1 MVTDPLA
8 DFLTQIRNASTA
20 GIKTVKAKHSKMRGS
35 VLAILKKEGFIEDFE
50 LKKDGKHTDFHI
62 SMKTGNARNGKAIT
76 CIRRLSKPGL
86 RRYVG
91 AQEIP
96 KYLGGLGVSI
106 LSTPRGVISGEDA
119 KKQNVGGELLLVV
132 W

>member
-8 DFLTQIRNASTA
+8 DFLTELRNASTA
-20 GIKTVKAKHSKMRGS
+20 GLKKIKTKHSRMRGD

-50 LKKDGKHTDFHI
+50 LKKEGKHTDFHI
-62 SMKTGNARNGKAIT
+62 SLKAGSSRNGKAIT

-91 AQEIP
+91 VREIP
-96 KYLGGLGVSI
+96 RYLGGLGVPI
-106 LSTPRGVISGEDA
+106 LSTPRGVMSGEEA

>member
-8 DFLTQIRNASTA
+8 DFLTILRNGSVA
-20 GIKTVKAKHSKMRGS
+20 GLKRVKAPHSRMRGDILS
-35 VLAILKKEGFIEDFE
+35 ILKKEGFIEDFE
-50 LKKDGKHTDFHI
+50 LKKDSGHSDFHI
-62 SMKTGNARNGKAIT
+62 TLKASRNHNGRAIT
-76 CIRRLSKPGL
+76 CIKRLSKPGL

-91 AQEIP
+91 SREIP
-96 KYLGGLGVSI
+96 KYLGGLGVPI
-106 LSTPRGVISGEDA
+106 LSTPRGVLSGEEA

>member
-8 DFLTQIRNASTA
+8 DFLTELRNASTA
-20 GIKTVKAKHSKMRGS
+20 GLKKIKTKHSRMRGD

-62 SMKTGNARNGKAIT
+62 SLKAGNHRNGKAIT

-91 AQEIP
+91 VREIP
-96 KYLGGLGVSI
+96 RYLGGLGVPI
-106 LSTPRGVISGEDA
+106 LSTPRGVMSGEEA

>member
-8 DFLTQIRNASTA
+8 DFLTELRNASTA
-20 GIKTVKAKHSKMRGS
+20 GLKKIKTKHSRMRGD

-50 LKKDGKHTDFHI
+50 LKKEGKHNGFHN
-62 SMKTGNARNGKAIT
+62 SLKVGSVRNGKAIT

-91 AQEIP
+91 VREIP
-96 KYLGGLGVSI
+96 RYLGGLGVPI
-106 LSTPRGVISGEDA
+106 LSTPRGVMSGEEA

>member
-8 DFLTQIRNASTA
+8 DFITQIRNASVA
-20 GIKTVKAKHSKMRGS
+20 GLKSVKAKHSRMRGN

-50 LKKDGKHTDFHI
+50 LKKEGKHSDFHI
-62 SMKTGNARNGKAIT
+62 SMKVASTRNGKAIT

-91 AQEIP
+91 VREIP

-106 LSTPRGVISGEDA
+106 LSTPLGVLSGEDA

>member
-8 DFLTQIRNASTA
+8 DFITQIRNASVA
-20 GIKTVKAKHSKMRGS
+20 GLKNVKAKHSRMRGN

-50 LKKDGKHTDFHI
+50 LKKEGKHSDFHI
-62 SMKTGNARNGKAIT
+62 SMKVASTRNGKAIT
-76 CIRRLSKPGL
+76 GIRRLSKPGL

-91 AQEIP
+91 VREIP

-106 LSTPRGVISGEDA
+106 LSTPLGVLSGEDA

>member
-8 DFLTQIRNASTA
+8 DFLTELRNASTA
-20 GIKTVKAKHSKMRGS
+20 GLKKIKTKHSRMRGD
-35 VLAILKKEGFIEDFE
+35 VLAILKKEGFMEDFE
-50 LKKDGKHTDFHI
+50 LKKEGKHNDFHI
-62 SMKTGNARNGKAIT
+62 SLKAGSARNGKAIT

-91 AQEIP
+91 VREIP
-96 KYLGGLGVSI
+96 RYLGGLGVPI
-106 LSTPRGVISGEDA
+106 LSTPRGVMSGEEA

>member
-8 DFLTQIRNASTA
+8 DFLTILRNGSVA
-20 GIKTVKAKHSKMRGS
+20 GLRTVKARHSRMRGDI
-35 VLAILKKEGFIEDFE
+35 LGILKKEGFIEDFE
-50 LKKDGKHTDFHI
+50 LKKDGGHSDFHI
-62 SMKTGNARNGKAIT
+62 SLKASRNRNGRAIT
-76 CIRRLSKPGL
+76 CIKRLSKPGL

-91 AQEIP
+91 SREIP
-96 KYLGGLGVSI
+96 KYLGGLGVPI
-106 LSTPRGVISGEDA
+106 LSTPRGVVTGEDA